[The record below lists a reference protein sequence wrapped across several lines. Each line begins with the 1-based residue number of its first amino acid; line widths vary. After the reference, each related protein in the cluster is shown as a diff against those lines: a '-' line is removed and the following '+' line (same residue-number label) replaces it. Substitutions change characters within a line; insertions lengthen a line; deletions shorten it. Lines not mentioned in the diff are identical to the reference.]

1 MSERISIAGKGK
13 ELFFG
18 GDDEPRANSETN
30 PPEMAA
36 THADTQQPPNPA
48 SQQPSEPA
56 TMPPSAHGATRA
68 VEPPFD
74 DSALVRRLR
83 DQLDEE
89 HNLHYSYRFTREE
102 IEALRDAVY
111 ELEAKRSLRV
121 TRNDIVRLGLEWIIN
136 DYKTR
141 GKDSLLVRVMGDG
154 RWRLRR

>member
-1 MSERISIAGKGK
+1 VSERISIAGKGK

-18 GDDEPRANSETN
+18 GDDEPQANSETN

-36 THADTQQPPNPA
+36 THPDTQPPTNPA
-48 SQQPSEPA
+48 SQQASKTA
-56 TMPPSAHGATRA
+56 TMPPSAHGAMRA

-89 HNLHYSYRFTREE
+89 HSLHYSYRFTRDE

-111 ELEAKRSLRV
+111 ELEAKRGLRV
-121 TRNDIVRLGLEWIIN
+121 TRNDIVRLGLEWIID
-136 DYKTR
+136 DYKSH
-141 GKDSLLVRVMGDG
+141 GNESLLVRVMGDG